1 MQKYLNICSYLINRK
16 NLQLGNNHQ
25 YSYNSPILYQN
36 WHGWFN
42 KKSSDGPES
51 VNQYFKMSSTTEQ
64 CSTLDY
70 DIVKLLSITV

>member
-51 VNQYFKMSSTTEQ
+51 VNQ
-64 CSTLDY
+64 
-70 DIVKLLSITV
+70 